1 MKETRSSSSEARTFR
16 TQQAKPPTS
25 SRRQFPFA
33 DNRPVARFQQTI
45 QQKVLIGEQPAIPT
59 PEGEAYVTG
68 QAPVKVPSEKATWL
82 TDEYA
87 RRYTDTS
94 EFENHITGKPVDCGL
109 AQKYGEWYRIPYFS
123 KHQFFVLGE
132 NHAAFGYRELMQESN
147 QPGKIVGEGGSNT
160 LMSATPDSPL
170 EVNSSP
176 TALKNPVSG
185 QPCEYMME
193 NPVSKAYFALLKLKA
208 CLNRSKSLPGIGTGP
223 DDIKVEAATWI
234 KNYQSA
240 LPAARG
246 RHATYEVPYYK
257 AGDKFVYAQYETK
270 AENYSLLTTTQGIL
284 NTLFTQLDKKTI
296 RTDYEPAAWLHL
308 KYFIADKKK
317 EGWTPADNTHY
328 YPLLDAL
335 KEGSEK
341 ETKLWKGTSTDS
353 FPTGLEK
360 ALETPIE
367 QPAKADISSLTTEK
381 RTVLDKAHLAKA
393 YAHREYSMYQSILKA
408 RKDESFV
415 MAGMGNNHALH
426 LKPALE
432 AVHIPV
438 ITLADFHS
446 SNYTCDAIT
455 PMKEQ
460 DQHFDTKEADAG
472 NAYQEYREE
481 LARIE
486 AEKALKAKKTE
497 EIATVQVKVTK
508 KLSRSLLAFGIL
520 LVVGALVTI
529 GYLSG
534 LGEKLF
540 PKISGMPGNG
550 TSGPSEL

>member
-1 MKETRSSSSEARTFR
+1 M
-16 TQQAKPPTS
+16 
-25 SRRQFPFA
+25 
-33 DNRPVARFQQTI
+33 
-45 QQKVLIGEQPAIPT
+45 
-59 PEGEAYVTG
+59 
-68 QAPVKVPSEKATWL
+68 KVPSEKATWL

-87 RRYTDTS
+87 RRYTDTN
-94 EFENHITGKPVDCGL
+94 EFENHITGNPVDCGL
-109 AQKYGEWYRIPYFS
+109 AKKYGEWYRINHFS
-123 KHQFFVLGE
+123 NHQFFVLGE

-160 LMSATPDSPL
+160 LMSARPGSPL
-170 EVNSSP
+170 EVSSSP

-185 QPCEYMME
+185 QPREYMME

-208 CLNRSKSLPGIGTGP
+208 CLNNPNSLPGIGTAP
-223 DDIKVEAATWI
+223 NDIKVEAATWI

-240 LPAARG
+240 LPDDRG
-246 RHATYEVPYYK
+246 RHPKYRVPYYK
-257 AGDKFVYAQYETK
+257 AGDTFVYAQYETK
-270 AENYSLLTTTQGIL
+270 AEDYSLLTTAQKVL
-284 NTLFTQLDKKTI
+284 NTLFTQLDKKTT

-308 KYFIADKKK
+308 KYFIADKKDK
-317 EGWTPADNTHY
+317 SWTPTDNTHY

-335 KEGSEK
+335 KKGSEK
-341 ETKLWKGTSTDS
+341 ETELWKGASTEP
-353 FPTGLEK
+353 FPTELKE
-360 ALETPIE
+360 ASE
-367 QPAKADISSLTTEK
+367 QQTDISTLTADKIE
-381 RTVLDKAHLAKA
+381 KAHLAKA

-408 RKDESFV
+408 RAEGSFV
-415 MAGMGNNHALH
+415 MAGMGDTHALH

-446 SNYTCDAIT
+446 SNYTCDAIK

-460 DQHFDTKEADAG
+460 DSDFDSKKTDAEK
-472 NAYQEYREE
+472 AYQAYREE

-486 AEKALKAKKTE
+486 AEKALKAKKPE

-520 LVVGALVTI
+520 LAVGALVTI

-534 LGEKLF
+534 LSEKLF

>member
-1 MKETRSSSSEARTFR
+1 MKETRSSSSKARTFR

-25 SRRQFPFA
+25 SRQQFPFA

-45 QQKVLIGEQPAIPT
+45 QRKVLIGEQPAIPT

-147 QPGKIVGEGGSNT
+147 QLGKIVGEGGSNT

-208 CLNRSKSLPGIGTGP
+208 CLNRPKSLPGIGTGP

-308 KYFIADKKK
+308 KHFIVDKKK
-317 EGWTPADNTHY
+317 EDWTSADNTHY

-335 KEGSEK
+335 KKGSEK
-341 ETKLWKGTSTDS
+341 ETVLWKGASTEP
-353 FPTGLEK
+353 FPTELKE
-360 ALETPIE
+360 ASE
-367 QPAKADISSLTTEK
+367 QQTDISTLPADKIE
-381 RTVLDKAHLAKA
+381 KAHLAKA

-481 LARIE
+481 L
-486 AEKALKAKKTE
+486 
-497 EIATVQVKVTK
+497 
-508 KLSRSLLAFGIL
+508 
-520 LVVGALVTI
+520 
-529 GYLSG
+529 
-534 LGEKLF
+534 
-540 PKISGMPGNG
+540 PG
-550 TSGPSEL
+550 